1 MAKLETVMRE
11 AITRGARRQVRMV
24 VTPLRREVVRLRR
37 KVAELHGTVTT
48 LRRSAA
54 SWKRVMDASPL
65 TPPVSEEEAK
75 AARLSAGLIES
86 LRKRLDLSQIGLAR
100 LVGVS
105 GTAVAHWEGGESTP
119 SSKNRVS
126 LVALRKLGK
135 REVKELLARRAKETA
150 SRTAR
155 TRKRRRTKRRQK
167 SRR

>member
-1 MAKLETVMRE
+1 LAKLETVMRE

-105 GTAVAHWEGGESTP
+105 GTAVAHWEAGASTP
-119 SSKNRVS
+119 SGRNRMN

-135 REVKELLARRAKETA
+135 REVKELLGRRAKETA
-150 SRTAR
+150 ARTAR
-155 TRKRRRTKRRQK
+155 TRKRRGRKRRK
-167 SRR
+167 RSKR